1 MMVFEFL
8 QTANSA
14 NSAMAA
20 LLLKAVHL
28 FDLPHIYMIVLQ
40 WLTTQVGSYLYQ
52 AGSYEDMLF

>member
-1 MMVFEFL
+1 MIVFEFL

-14 NSAMAA
+14 NSAIAA

-28 FDLPHIYMIVLQ
+28 FGLPHIYTIALQ
-40 WLTTQVGSYLYQ
+40 WLATQVGYNLCK